1 MIRNIIFDIG
11 NVLTDFRWKEFLED
25 KGFDEEMVGR
35 IARAS
40 VLTPLWNEI
49 DRGVWEEEK
58 LLQEFVKLDPEI
70 ETEIRRAYGN
80 VTGMVTKRD
89 YAIPWIKELK
99 AGGCRVYYLS
109 NFSYKAYVECRDA
122 LDFLPFTDGGIL
134 SYQEKVVK
142 PDPEI
147 YRRLLDR
154 YSLKAEESVFIDDTK
169 ANVEAAKA
177 LGLHGICFQTREQV
191 VEELKATVTLL
202 S

>member
-25 KGFDEEMVGR
+25 KGFDEEMAGR

-89 YAIPWIKELK
+89 YAIPWIKALR
-99 AGGCRVYYLS
+99 AGGYRVYYLS

-122 LDFLPFTDGGIL
+122 LDFIPFTDGGIL

-191 VEELKATVTLL
+191 VEELKALGVGK
-202 S
+202 